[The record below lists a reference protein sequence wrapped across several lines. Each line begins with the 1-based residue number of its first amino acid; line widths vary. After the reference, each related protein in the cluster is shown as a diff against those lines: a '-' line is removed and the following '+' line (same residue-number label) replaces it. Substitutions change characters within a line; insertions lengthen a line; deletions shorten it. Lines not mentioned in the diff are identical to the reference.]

1 MLGKTEWHQT
11 GRIIIQVFSGM
22 ISLTD
27 VEAGWQDVMSLVK
40 SSSEPLPVHLILDFS
55 QREGYEAELF
65 KLPTM
70 RYLFDLSSKSK
81 RLEWLIVVQ
90 AAPNPIM
97 LFTSTLAARFTSH
110 KFRVVATVEEAI
122 RYLRYT
128 DSSLIES
135 PKNPDS

>member
-1 MLGKTEWHQT
+1 MLGKTEWHQR

-27 VEAGWQDVMSLVK
+27 VEAGWQEVTSLVK
-40 SSSEPLPVHLILDFS
+40 NSSGQLPIHLILDFS
-55 QREGYEAELF
+55 EREGYEPELF

-70 RYLFDLSSKSK
+70 RYLFDLSSQSK

-110 KFRVVATVEEAI
+110 KYRVVATVEEAV

-128 DSSLIES
+128 DSSLIEPPPPTNS
-135 PKNPDS
+135 